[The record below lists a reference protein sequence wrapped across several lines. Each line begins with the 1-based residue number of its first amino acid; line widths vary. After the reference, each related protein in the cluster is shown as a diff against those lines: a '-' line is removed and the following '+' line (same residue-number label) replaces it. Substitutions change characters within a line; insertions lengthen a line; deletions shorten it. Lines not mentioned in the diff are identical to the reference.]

1 MRYGL
6 WALYY
11 LELYA
16 SIANSK
22 NKKKGILKTDSLGGF
37 ISALENRRKMA
48 QNDVELE
55 MVAPEMDPIKPD
67 QRITAGGT
75 IGF

>member
-11 LELYA
+11 LELYT

-22 NKKKGILKTDSLGGF
+22 IKKGILKTDSLGGF

>member
-11 LELYA
+11 LELYT

-22 NKKKGILKTDSLGGF
+22 IKKGILKTDSLGGF

-55 MVAPEMDPIKPD
+55 MVAPWNGSD
-67 QRITAGGT
+67 QARSKDYGWCTT